1 MRIQNTNIN
10 KMLNVYANQ
19 SNVDKTKKSGVAKKS
34 DEFNISSTARDFQ
47 VAMQEVKKQPEI
59 REAKVASI
67 KQQIAAGTYRVDAKK
82 IAEKM
87 MQDANIYTKL

>member
-19 SNVDKTKKSGVAKKS
+19 SNVDKTKKSEAVKKS
-34 DEFNISSTARDFQ
+34 DQFNISSVARDFQ
-47 VAMQEVKKQPEI
+47 VAMQEVKKQPEV
-59 REAKVASI
+59 REERVATI
-67 KQQIAAGTYRVDAKK
+67 KQQIASGTYRVDAKK

-87 MQDANIYTKL
+87 MQDANVYTRL